1 MLRLFKKVE
10 NQATVKEME
19 DLEQQSIGIISVEKY
34 PAVKKQLRMINLTEQ
49 DLKYLS
55 CLQVQMQPILPI
67 MINRFYEAMDGQ
79 PQLLHIIA
87 EHSSMDRLKGSLT
100 KHMQSI
106 FQGKIDESYLK
117 QRHIIAKVHVRIGL
131 EPKWYL
137 AAVESLYEEFF
148 TFIERQDLPKKRQF
162 NTLRAFMKVM
172 NFEQQLVLDAYE
184 EENRVNRQE
193 VEDSKAIVKDQV
205 LNTSQNLAAISE
217 QTSASTEELSKKAH
231 VLENMTVHNLQFITE
246 TEKTSLTG
254 KELVVTQTEQFCQ
267 MVEYMSDFKDRM
279 KALHHSSEQI
289 QGVVTLITSIADQ
302 TNLLSLNAAIEAARA
317 GQHGKGFA
325 VVAAEVRNLSVETK
339 QAIGKVTGMIEVT
352 HANIDEMSNFMKQ
365 MEKLIQE
372 SAKGNELVTQ
382 SYDGIVQAVS
392 GMKEQTAES
401 HTSIESTVQILQEI
415 NHAIETIAHSSDG
428 LIQLADDL

>member
-1 MLRLFKKVE
+1 MVRLFKRDKK
-10 NQATVKEME
+10 QLATDKDQHPAQYSVG
-19 DLEQQSIGIISVEKY
+19 SISLEKY
-34 PAVKKQLRMINLTEQ
+34 PDIKQQLRMINLTES

-55 CLQVQMQPILPI
+55 CMQEQIQPVLP
-67 MINRFYEAMDGQ
+67 MMTDRFYQAMDGQ

-106 FQGKIDESYLK
+106 FRGTIDESYLK
-117 QRHIIAKVHVRIGL
+117 QRRIIAKVHVHIGL

-148 TFIERQDLPKKRQF
+148 SFVEQLDMPKKRQF
-162 NTLRAFMKVM
+162 STLRAFMKVM

-184 EENRVNRQE
+184 EENALNRQR
-193 VEDSKAIVKDQV
+193 VEESKTVVKNQV

-217 QTSASTEELSKKAH
+217 QTNASTEELSDKARM
-231 VLENMTVHNLQFITE
+231 LENMTIQNLHFITE
-246 TEKTSLTG
+246 TENTSLAG
-254 KELVVTQTEQFCQ
+254 KELVVTQSEQFAQ
-267 MVEYMSDFKDRM
+267 IVEHMADFTTRM

-325 VVAAEVRNLSVETK
+325 VVAAEVRNLSTETK
-339 QAIGKVTGMIEVT
+339 QAIGKVTGMIEET
-352 HANIDEMSNFMKQ
+352 KTNITEMANFMKL

-372 SAKGNELVTQ
+372 SAKENELVTQ
-382 SYDGIVQAVS
+382 SYDEIVQAVT
-392 GMKEQTAES
+392 GMKVQTDES
-401 HTSIESTVQILQEI
+401 RVSIENTVQILEEI
-415 NHAIETIAHSSDG
+415 NQAIEIIAHSSDG
-428 LIQLADDL
+428 LIQLAEDL

>member
-1 MLRLFKKVE
+1 MLRLFKKGE
-10 NQATVKEME
+10 NLATVKEME
-19 DLEQQSIGIISVEKY
+19 DLEQHSTGIISLERY

-55 CLQVQMQPILPI
+55 CMQVQMQPILP
-67 MINRFYEAMDGQ
+67 MMTNRFYQAMDDQ

-87 EHSSMDRLKGSLT
+87 EHSSMDRLKESLT

-106 FQGKIDESYLK
+106 FQGKIDENYLK
-117 QRHIIAKVHVRIGL
+117 QRRIIAKVHVRIGL

-148 TFIERQDLPKKRQF
+148 AFIEQQDLPKKRQF

-184 EENRVNRQE
+184 EENKVKRQE
-193 VEDSKAIVKDQV
+193 VEHSKAVVKDQV
-205 LNTSQNLAAISE
+205 LNTSQNLAAISQ
-217 QTSASTEELSKKAH
+217 QTSASTDELSKKAH

-254 KELVVTQTEQFCQ
+254 KELVVTQTEQFGQ

-352 HANIDEMSNFMKQ
+352 DANIAEMSNFMKQ

-401 HTSIESTVQILQEI
+401 HTSIESTVQILEEI
-415 NHAIETIAHSSDG
+415 NQAIETIAHSSDG

>member
-1 MLRLFKKVE
+1 MVRLFKKGKSL
-10 NQATVKEME
+10 ATIQEV
-19 DLEQQSIGIISVEKY
+19 DHPEQQSVGSISLEKY
-34 PAVKKQLRMINLTEQ
+34 PAVKQQLRMINLTEQ

-55 CLQVQMQPILPI
+55 RMQAQIQPVLP
-67 MINRFYEAMDGQ
+67 MMTDRFYQAMDGQ

-106 FQGKIDESYLK
+106 FQGEIDESYLK
-117 QRHIIAKVHVRIGL
+117 QRRIIAKVHVHIGL

-148 TFIERQDLPKKRQF
+148 AFIEQQELPKKRQF
-162 NTLRAFMKVM
+162 STLRAFMKVM

-184 EENRVNRQE
+184 EENKVNRQK
-193 VEDSKAIVKDQV
+193 VEDSKAIVKDEV
-205 LNTSQNLAAISE
+205 LNTAQNLAAISE
-217 QTSASTEELSKKAH
+217 QTSASTEELSQKTR
-231 VLENMTVHNLQFITE
+231 VLEDTTVQNLQFITE
-246 TEKTSLTG
+246 TENTSLVG
-254 KELVVTQTEQFCQ
+254 KELVSTQSEQFGQ
-267 MVEYMSDFKDRM
+267 MVEHMSDFMDRM

-289 QGVVTLITSIADQ
+289 RGVVTLITSIADQ

-325 VVAAEVRNLSVETK
+325 VVAAEVRNLSTETK

-352 HANIDEMSNFMKQ
+352 DTNIEEMARFMKL

-372 SAKGNELVTQ
+372 SAKGNEQVTQ
-382 SYDGIVQAVS
+382 SYDEIVQAVS
-392 GMKEQTAES
+392 GMREQTAES
-401 HTSIESTVQILQEI
+401 RVSVENTVQILEEI
-415 NHAIETIAHSSDG
+415 NQAIETIAESSDG
-428 LIQLADDL
+428 LIQLAEDL